1 MNIWYTYRQRQQN
14 FGQRSW
20 GLEQKLIWK
29 NVKYLLFYLFSSLN
43 KYFLHFIVQIDA
55 YELHVMVNG
64 LR

>member
-1 MNIWYTYRQRQQN
+1 M
-14 FGQRSW
+14 
-20 GLEQKLIWK
+20 L
-29 NVKYLLFYLFSSLN
+29 KYVLFYLFSSLS